1 MKYNVCF
8 VTAEL
13 APLAKA
19 GGLADVSAA
28 LTQLLHA
35 DGHDVRTFL
44 PLYADIDRSR
54 LRIEPVE
61 ALAPATLALG
71 ELMGSNAANIGLV
84 LGIAAVFAARAL
96 VVDSGILAREV
107 PLSLGACLVLV
118 VVVLAGSPRA
128 AGPVLLVGAAVV
140 VRAIVTRPR
149 TAPPAEPADVE
160 LSREVGV
167 LVGRPS
173 VPREWARTL
182 IGLVLTLAAAQAALT
197 GAVSLAERLGIAEGF
212 VGLAIIAVGTSLPEL
227 VTAISGIRRREDE
240 LVIGNV
246 LGSNLTNSLLVGGVV
261 VLLAGE
267 TAVTPTLRAAGL
279 LVTGLVLLLAAAM
292 GRGLRVSRAE
302 GALLLLTWLSGLALV
317 YAAA

>member
-1 MKYNVCF
+1 M
-8 VTAEL
+8 
-13 APLAKA
+13 
-19 GGLADVSAA
+19 
-28 LTQLLHA
+28 
-35 DGHDVRTFL
+35 
-44 PLYADIDRSR
+44 
-54 LRIEPVE
+54 
-61 ALAPATLALG
+61 
-71 ELMGSNAANIGLV
+71 
-84 LGIAAVFAARAL
+84 
-96 VVDSGILAREV
+96 
-107 PLSLGACLVLV
+107 
-118 VVVLAGSPRA
+118 
-128 AGPVLLVGAAVV
+128 LLVGAAVV

-246 LGSNLTNSLLVGGVV
+246 LGSNLTNSLLVGGIV